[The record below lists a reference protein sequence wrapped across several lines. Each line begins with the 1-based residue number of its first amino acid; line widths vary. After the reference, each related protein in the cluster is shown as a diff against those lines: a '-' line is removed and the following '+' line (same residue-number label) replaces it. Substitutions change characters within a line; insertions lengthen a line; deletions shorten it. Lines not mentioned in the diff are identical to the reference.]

1 MGSFETALFLSFW
14 LANEMEKKYVCG
26 MECEKFFFAKLNSK
40 ARERESKVDLTVA
53 WKLIDKPLNSR
64 ENCHFSFKA

>member
-1 MGSFETALFLSFW
+1 
-14 LANEMEKKYVCG
+14 MEKKYVCG

-53 WKLIDKPLNSR
+53 
-64 ENCHFSFKA
+64 